1 MSLGTRLPDS
11 GSALQTIPESHCA
24 RGWAGWAS
32 PCFGKGQI
40 QKHKVVQEK
49 GKSQDSRGALDSH
62 EAMSLSRGLSLL
74 PTSALGAV
82 CWRLSQATCPK
93 ECVLGKKEVWGASWP
108 FTMRHGRTA
117 PGCEGHV
124 QLNTGPHSSS
134 ERQTMLP
141 FGHISRDRRSHF
153 NNKSLYAQG
162 SQNVSGN
169 I

>member
-1 MSLGTRLPDS
+1 MFSYFSSFIFLPADVN
-11 GSALQTIPESHCA
+11 
-24 RGWAGWAS
+24 
-32 PCFGKGQI
+32 QI

-49 GKSQDSRGALDSH
+49 GKSQDTRGALDSH